1 MEEPAWRSK
10 GVRPGAVLALCALL
24 SLPGIGAADVQ
35 QGISDKGVQFLAG
48 GVGEDSRDE
57 ILRQGQDYNLKLV
70 FAQKDGAYLADVR
83 VSVDDAR
90 GATLLDA
97 KSSGPLLLARLPPG
111 TYRVSASLDGNGKVR
126 SRACPAPGSGNW
138 FFAGSPRSGVPAYK
152 RTRTAGS

>member
-1 MEEPAWRSK
+1 MEEPAPRPK

-35 QGISDKGVQFLAG
+35 QGISEKGVQFLAG

-70 FAQKDGAYLADVR
+70 FAQKDGAYLADVG

-111 TYRVSASLDGNGKVR
+111 TYRVNASLDGQR
-126 SRACPAPGSGNW
+126 QSRIASVSG
-138 FFAGSPRSGVPAYK
+138 AGQRQLVFHW
-152 RTRTAGS
+152 